1 MPGRGASWTHRHGR
15 VMTMAYADNPFFAP
29 STLPYQLPPFDRIED
44 EHYLPAFERGIEE
57 QRAEI
62 SKITDNPAAPT
73 VDNTLVALETS
84 GQLLQRVSAV
94 FFNQVSSDTN
104 DELQRIQREVAP
116 RLAAH
121 QDAIHLDPALFERLS
136 SLYENRASLGLDPE
150 THWLLER
157 YHRDFVRAGA
167 TLDAAA
173 QNRLRAIN
181 EELSEL
187 STAFQQNLLADTN
200 DSAVMVD
207 DVEELDGMS
216 DEAIAAAAEA
226 ARSRGAEGKYVL
238 DLVLPTAKPCLAWLT
253 NRP

>member
-1 MPGRGASWTHRHGR
+1 
-15 VMTMAYADNPFFAP
+15 
-29 STLPYQLPPFDRIED
+29 
-44 EHYLPAFERGIEE
+44 
-57 QRAEI
+57 
-62 SKITDNPAAPT
+62 
-73 VDNTLVALETS
+73 
-84 GQLLQRVSAV
+84 
-94 FFNQVSSDTN
+94 
-104 DELQRIQREVAP
+104 
-116 RLAAH
+116 
-121 QDAIHLDPALFERLS
+121 
-136 SLYENRASLGLDPE
+136 
-150 THWLLER
+150 
-157 YHRDFVRAGA
+157 HRDFVRAGA

-238 DLVLPTAKPCLAWLT
+238 DLVLPTAQPCLASLT
-253 NRP
+253 NRPLRERVMRASLGRGSNGNAYDNTSTVLRMAALRAERARLLGYPDHATYVLADRTAQTPQALDAMLEQVVPAAMGNVAAEADALQAAIDEEAGGFAL